1 MVRLRRGVLDAGARV
16 AVSDAV
22 GGRGGFAVGMVLV
35 MHAGDGVLL
44 FVGWECIG
52 VASVLL
58 VG

>member
-1 MVRLRRGVLDAGARV
+1 
-16 AVSDAV
+16 
-22 GGRGGFAVGMVLV
+22 MVLV
-35 MHAGDGVLL
+35 MLAGDGLLL

>member
-1 MVRLRRGVLDAGARV
+1 MGAGARL
-16 AVSDAV
+16 A
-22 GGRGGFAVGMVLV
+22 GWLGGFAVGMVLV